1 VQALVHPRRIT
12 HVNKVMRLRI
22 SQAMNLQF
30 LIVRKENYYGVGPG
44 SELGDDDHVPP
55 ERMAGLKEMTLD
67 AGKNF

>member
-1 VQALVHPRRIT
+1 
-12 HVNKVMRLRI
+12 
-22 SQAMNLQF
+22 MNLQF